1 MSILEFEK
9 EIGNDFTIVDF
20 SATWCGPCRML
31 SKVLDSISSEYKIV
45 KIDIDK
51 EEELARINGINV
63 VPTIKLYKNGSE
75 LATKS
80 GFMDKTELVRWIERY
95 K

>member
-9 EIGNDFTIVDF
+9 EIGNDFVIVDF
-20 SATWCGPCRML
+20 YATWCGPCRML
-31 SKVLDSISSEYKIV
+31 SKVLDGISDRYKIV
-45 KIDIDK
+45 RVDID
-51 EEELARINGINV
+51 ESEELARLNGINV
-63 VPTIKLYKNGSE
+63 VPTVKLYKNGSE